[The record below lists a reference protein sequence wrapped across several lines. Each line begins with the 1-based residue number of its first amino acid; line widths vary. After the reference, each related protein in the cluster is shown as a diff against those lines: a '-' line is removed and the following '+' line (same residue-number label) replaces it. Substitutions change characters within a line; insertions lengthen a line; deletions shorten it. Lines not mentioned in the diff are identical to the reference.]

1 MHIIIKCHVSYSN
14 VNNRSIV
21 CIRNI
26 TVTSSNSLES
36 RQFFTNSLRTQPNW
50 SIFFPKMSFTE
61 WPFKLH
67 SGKSW
72 ETRWAKPKLPK
83 TAFIGGTW
91 YKVRR
96 YKDINIFFTIYR
108 SPGPWGRFVTWLDCV
123 TAYLCLSVII
133 YCLSSASSL
142 GVLSPR
148 YPRKVWEKAG
158 RKHFLSESLLVTS
171 QLTVES
177 RIDRAKNV

>member
-1 MHIIIKCHVSYSN
+1 MSYIY

-96 YKDINIFFTIYR
+96 YKDINIFFYYLSISWTLGTFR
-108 SPGPWGRFVTWLDCV
+108 HVTWLCHSLRMSFC
-123 TAYLCLSVII
+123 YNLLSVISLVPWRSLAP
-133 YCLSSASSL
+133 LSAQSL
-142 GVLSPR
+142 GKSGQKTLSQR
-148 YPRKVWEKAG
+148 VSLGDITAHG
-158 RKHFLSESLLVTS
+158 RV
-171 QLTVES
+171 Q
-177 RIDRAKNV
+177 DW